1 MRMTRIDW
9 ILLPILV
16 GVLAGVVVGA
26 FLLAGFLG
34 LGILGLIVG
43 FMAQRIELEKDGA
56 VSNVMTTSLYA
67 QQIKAQETMTRAER
81 AERRAE
87 NETLLKWLFIP
98 KVVSAGL
105 IILGFGLFFLFQLEL
120 TRLLQAPPDK
130 RCEDA
135 DEGERDAE
143 PGDRVLQVVVR
154 QGERGLSAA
163 RPTARIG
170 ARIRV
175 DQERRDAIEM
185 VGRGDGL
192 RIAGEPLVAGG
203 FVARRER
210 VACFRGP
217 HEAGDRHLAHE
228 AGSRGGGPD
237 RAGRSA
243 RSRG

>member
-9 ILLPILV
+9 ILLPIVV
-16 GVLAGVVVGA
+16 GVLAGVVLGA

-105 IILGFGLFFLFQLEL
+105 IILGFGLFFLFQLE
-120 TRLLQAPPDK
+120 
-130 RCEDA
+130 
-135 DEGERDAE
+135 
-143 PGDRVLQVVVR
+143 
-154 QGERGLSAA
+154 
-163 RPTARIG
+163 
-170 ARIRV
+170 
-175 DQERRDAIEM
+175 
-185 VGRGDGL
+185 
-192 RIAGEPLVAGG
+192 
-203 FVARRER
+203 
-210 VACFRGP
+210 
-217 HEAGDRHLAHE
+217 
-228 AGSRGGGPD
+228 
-237 RAGRSA
+237 
-243 RSRG
+243 

>member
-1 MRMTRIDW
+1 MHMTRIDW

-105 IILGFGLFFLFQLEL
+105 IILGFGLFFLFQLE
-120 TRLLQAPPDK
+120 
-130 RCEDA
+130 
-135 DEGERDAE
+135 
-143 PGDRVLQVVVR
+143 
-154 QGERGLSAA
+154 
-163 RPTARIG
+163 
-170 ARIRV
+170 
-175 DQERRDAIEM
+175 
-185 VGRGDGL
+185 
-192 RIAGEPLVAGG
+192 
-203 FVARRER
+203 
-210 VACFRGP
+210 
-217 HEAGDRHLAHE
+217 
-228 AGSRGGGPD
+228 
-237 RAGRSA
+237 
-243 RSRG
+243 